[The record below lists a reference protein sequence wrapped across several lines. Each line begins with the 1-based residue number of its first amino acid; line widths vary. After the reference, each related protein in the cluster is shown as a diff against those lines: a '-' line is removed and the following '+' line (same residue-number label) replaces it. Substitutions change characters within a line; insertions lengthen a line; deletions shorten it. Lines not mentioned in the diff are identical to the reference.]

1 LVSGSPTIVRL
12 AAIGAVL
19 GAAALRLETISLVAV
34 IGGVAAIAVGKT
46 WQWQRGRSTKE
57 K

>member
-1 LVSGSPTIVRL
+1 VNNPTTVVRL

-19 GAAALRLETISLVAV
+19 GAAALRLELASLVAV
-34 IGGVAAIAVGKT
+34 ISGVAAIAVGKV
-46 WQWQRGRSTKE
+46 WEWQRGKNSKE